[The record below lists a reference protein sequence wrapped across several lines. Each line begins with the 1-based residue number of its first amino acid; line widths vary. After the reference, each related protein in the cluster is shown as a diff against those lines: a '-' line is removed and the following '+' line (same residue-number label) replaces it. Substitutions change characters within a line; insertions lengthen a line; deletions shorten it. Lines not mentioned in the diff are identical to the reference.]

1 MNEGRKANTKCLYMK
16 YDFIITFTMLRS
28 FFAVVEKAGKRG
40 TKSMKSEVA
49 FNVLVASGYFRT
61 IAESR
66 FDFETN

>member
-1 MNEGRKANTKCLYMK
+1 MK
-16 YDFIITFTMLRS
+16 NDFVIPFTILRS

-66 FDFETN
+66 FDFKTN